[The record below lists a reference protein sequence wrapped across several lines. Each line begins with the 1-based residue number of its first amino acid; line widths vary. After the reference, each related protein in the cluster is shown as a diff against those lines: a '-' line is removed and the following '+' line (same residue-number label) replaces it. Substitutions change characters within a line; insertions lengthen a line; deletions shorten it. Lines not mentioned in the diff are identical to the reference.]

1 MAVEETIKK
10 DISSFLS
17 ERTELFLNESDLQ
30 MNLSVYLMQSG
41 NYDDVNVEYYIPFN
55 QLDGYL
61 WNNELYIDIV
71 VRRGDDFV
79 AVELKYPTKKIAEPI
94 SRFGEQL
101 SEVPLLKEHSAQDI
115 VQYNFWKD
123 VRRMELLKKRFPS
136 VKKGLAILLTNDMLY
151 MKPRRE
157 GIVCEQFST
166 AEGMH
171 NSSRHWSIH
180 REWMDK
186 GYPDFDLDG
195 QYAIKWHHSNLGGH
209 KFIYCIIE
217 V

>member
-1 MAVEETIKK
+1 MTVEDTIKK
-10 DISSFLS
+10 DIRSFLS
-17 ERTELFLNESDLQ
+17 DRTELFLNENDLQ
-30 MNLSVYLMQSG
+30 MKLSVYLMQSG

-71 VRRGDDFV
+71 VRRGDEFV
-79 AVELKYPTKKIAEPI
+79 AVELKYPTKKITEPI
-94 SRFGEQL
+94 LRFGEQL

-171 NSSRHWSIH
+171 NSSRHWST
-180 REWMDK
+180 RKEWMDK

-195 QYAIKWHHSNLGGH
+195 QYAIEWHHSNLGGH
-209 KFIYCIIE
+209 EFIYCIVEI
-217 V
+217 